1 MNYGYTLEYN
11 VGDIMFVKIESWVF
25 NGNAA
30 NGYRITELEMIEVT
44 L

>member
-1 MNYGYTLEYN
+1 MNYRYTLECN
-11 VGDIMFVKIESWVF
+11 LGDIVFVKIESWVF

-30 NGYRITELEMIEVT
+30 IAYRITELEMIEVT

>member
-1 MNYGYTLEYN
+1 MNYGYSLEYN
-11 VGDIMFVKIESWVF
+11 LGDIVFVKIESWFF

-30 NGYRITELEMIEVT
+30 IVYRITELEMIEVT